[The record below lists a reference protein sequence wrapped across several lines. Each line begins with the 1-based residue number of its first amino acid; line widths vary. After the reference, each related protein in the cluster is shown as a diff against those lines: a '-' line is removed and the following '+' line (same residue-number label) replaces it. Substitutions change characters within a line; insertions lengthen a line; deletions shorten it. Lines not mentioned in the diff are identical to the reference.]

1 MAHTKW
7 NCPEPFGISQIDEQ
21 NAELDRLLRRLVGT
35 LATDPGG
42 ALPEYRLAQLVEQTW
57 EHFRTEEAFL
67 LSVGYPGLEA
77 HRADHGRIIL
87 KVRENLL
94 RLEGPGAPPLIDLV
108 EEFTQLTLAHLETLD
123 KAFIEWLENR

>member
-7 NCPEPFGISQIDEQ
+7 NCPEPIGFSKIDEQ

-35 LATDPGG
+35 LASDPGG

-67 LSVGYPGLEA
+67 QSVGYPELAA
-77 HRADHGRIIL
+77 HQADHERIIL
-87 KVRENLL
+87 KLRENLL
-94 RLEGPGAPPLIDLV
+94 RLEAPGAPPLTDLV
-108 EEFTQLTLAHLETLD
+108 EEFTGLTIAHLDTMD
-123 KAFIEWLENR
+123 QAFIVWLQNR